1 MSWVLDFDHHSADSD
16 DLGLDLGLG
25 VNHSAG
31 ADDHEDIMMK
41 DLGLGVNHSADDG
54 DHEDLAKIT

>member
-1 MSWVLDFDHHSADSD
+1 MDFDRHSAD

-31 ADDHEDIMMK
+31 DHDRIDLMMK
-41 DLGLGVNHSADDG
+41 DIGLGVDHSAS